1 MVETSKSRLDPSE
14 CDRFSFALDI
24 YLMTKHGLPS
34 KEPDYLGCEILHGWF
49 YQLRAVCP
57 TWRFARAAF
66 QWKGRQ
72 PKAWVASV
80 PFGKIFWRTSNL
92 RPCNMKR
99 HGNQFFYSANSG
111 ISVLVVFG
119 WGMYHFWPLTFGLWD
134 MRVLMYDRRSP
145 LSTSHT
151 T

>member
-1 MVETSKSRLDPSE
+1 LVMNPATGLY
-14 CDRFSFALDI
+14 FANLLNGD
-24 YLMTKHGLPS
+24 LWGL
-34 KEPDYLGCEILHGWF
+34 EPWLTCLKRNP
-49 YQLRAVCP
+49 LRTFTVA
-57 TWRFARAAF
+57 
-66 QWKGRQ
+66 GRN
-72 PKAWVASV
+72 PKATIQR
-80 PFGKIFWRTSNL
+80 IFWRTSNL

-134 MRVLMYDRRSP
+134 MRVLMGYDRRSP
-145 LSTSHT
+145 LSTNHT

>member
-1 MVETSKSRLDPSE
+1 LVMNPATGLY
-14 CDRFSFALDI
+14 FANLLNGD
-24 YLMTKHGLPS
+24 LWGL
-34 KEPDYLGCEILHGWF
+34 EPWLTCLNPPRTF
-49 YQLRAVCP
+49 TVA
-57 TWRFARAAF
+57 
-66 QWKGRQ
+66 GRN
-72 PKAWVASV
+72 PKATIQR
-80 PFGKIFWRTSNL
+80 IFWRTSNL

-134 MRVLMYDRRSP
+134 MRVLMGYDRRSP
-145 LSTSHT
+145 LSTNHT